1 MMILIRFLLVSL
13 IVYLLIRSF
22 LKLGK
27 AEGPV
32 MHKPESG
39 KNGNATDKKVS
50 KEIGEYIDYEE
61 IKEKER

>member
-27 AEGPV
+27 AEGPAI
-32 MHKPESG
+32 HKPEPG
-39 KNGNATDKKVS
+39 KNGNVTDKKIS
-50 KEIGEYIDYEE
+50 KKIGEYIDYEE
-61 IKEKER
+61 IKEKDR